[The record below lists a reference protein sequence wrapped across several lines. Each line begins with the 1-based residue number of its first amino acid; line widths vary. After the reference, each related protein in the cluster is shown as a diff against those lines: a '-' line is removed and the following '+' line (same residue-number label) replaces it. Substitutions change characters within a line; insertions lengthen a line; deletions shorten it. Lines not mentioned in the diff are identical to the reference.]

1 MIYPVAVRS
10 NEMKPL
16 NSTLALGFYFRV
28 LTEGRA
34 KWLFLCPH
42 TTAPLAILSAHVCGS
57 EGGKRITLTE
67 TFRGSKGNGCT
78 RVLPQV
84 INRQIVGDDI
94 DCRRDR
100 FSGLINKAADSI
112 KGRTPILTP
121 AWVLYRILISIIPIR
136 CPFYCRKESKVKV
149 RMIRRR
155 HNLSKLFR
163 EYSA

>member
-1 MIYPVAVRS
+1 MIYPVVVVVNKMR
-10 NEMKPL
+10 PL
-16 NSTLALGFYFRV
+16 IHAIVPERGTTTDGSSKRFFYVSTTSTV
-28 LTEGRA
+28 PLT
-34 KWLFLCPH
+34 
-42 TTAPLAILSAHVCGS
+42 ILSAHVCGS
-57 EGGKRITLTE
+57 EGEKRITLTE
-67 TFRGSKGNGCT
+67 TFRGSKGDGCT

-149 RMIRRR
+149 RTIRRR
-155 HNLSKLFR
+155 HNQSTLHR
-163 EYSA
+163 ERSA